1 MGTTHIIT
9 KVAGALFVVPVVLP
23 ETEPVVDPL
32 TTPVVLPETEPVVD
46 PLTTPVVLPE
56 TEPEVDPV
64 VDPLTIP
71 EVGAPKTVNVAF
83 IRSWP

>member
-9 KVAGALFVVPVVLP
+9 KVAGALFVV
-23 ETEPVVDPL
+23 
-32 TTPVVLPETEPVVD
+32 PVVLPETEPVVD